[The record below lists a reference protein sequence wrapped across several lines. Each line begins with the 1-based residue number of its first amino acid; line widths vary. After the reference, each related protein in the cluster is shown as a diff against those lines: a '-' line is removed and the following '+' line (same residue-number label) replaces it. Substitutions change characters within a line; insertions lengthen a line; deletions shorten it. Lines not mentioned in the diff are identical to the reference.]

1 MKVLLALFLL
11 NFSLIANENWRTD
24 FKAALAEALLNIE
37 HGLNCTSG
45 SSGLLLEQ

>member
-24 FKAALAEALLNIE
+24 FKAALAE
-37 HGLNCTSG
+37 SK
-45 SSGLLLEQ
+45 EQGKEQGNELTA